1 LSSKFTTVELII
13 TPVSPKKTSLPFF
26 LLLLLLAGQRLLE
39 LRLSRRNEA
48 QIVAAGG
55 REHGAG
61 HFWLMK
67 LLHTSWFVAMVVEVL
82 WFRRPFNKSLALIA
96 APLLLLGQTLR
107 YAAIRTLGRRWSVR
121 IMTLPGTPPI
131 RHGIYH
137 YLRHPNYLGVILEIA
152 AVPLLHSA
160 YLTALIFSLAN
171 ALVLAIRIRAEE
183 EALRGSRGAGERGS
197 GGEGE
202 LKWSMVNCQWS
213 MVNEPQ

>member
-1 LSSKFTTVELII
+1 LSPQKSF
-13 TPVSPKKTSLPFF
+13 LPFF

-48 QIVAAGG
+48 KMLAAGG
-55 REHGAG
+55 REHAPG

-67 LLHTSWFVAMVVEVL
+67 LLHPSWFVAMVAEVI
-82 WFRRPFNKSLALIA
+82 WFRRPFNKFLTAVAAL
-96 APLLLLGQTLR
+96 LLLLGQTLR
-107 YAAIRTLGRRWSVR
+107 YAAIHTLGRRWSVR

-131 RHGIYH
+131 RHGIYR
-137 YLRHPNYLGVILEIA
+137 YLRHPNYLGVVLEIA

-183 EALRGSRGAGERGS
+183 AALGGAGEWGS
-197 GGEGE
+197 
-202 LKWSMVNCQWS
+202 
-213 MVNEPQ
+213 